1 MVCSPSSTPHSS
13 TASDTSTTTAKS
25 QNTSTASVT
34 ENSYNAFSEYLAEKK
49 HLGGLLILL
58 PTKLSNKDSAGNNV
72 DKGQVKGVLAELEKL
87 LVHEEVPVSANP
99 FIIEA
104 KTTNASIAL
113 LML

>member
-1 MVCSPSSTPHSS
+1 MVCSPSSKPHSS
-13 TASDTSTTTAKS
+13 TANDTTRTAKS

-58 PTKLSNKDSAGNNV
+58 PTKLSDKDSAGNNV

-113 LML
+113 LIL